1 MNLVV
6 YGKVINIIILYYAV
20 YGSTH
25 KYKKGKIRLKY
36 NLKYKKDMNTN
47 IKALSSA
54 R

>member
-1 MNLVV
+1 MMYVANDEL
-6 YGKVINIIILYYAV
+6 IIILYYAI

-25 KYKKGKIRLKY
+25 KYKKAKIRLKY

-47 IKALSSA
+47 IKAHSSA